1 MTFILIYED
10 LNGLPSRWKQN
21 TIGTMLLEKL
31 MEEVA
36 CHERL
41 AILGTKILDFPA
53 HHEWYRKKG
62 FKPLDEVGI
71 HLGKYLTPC
80 FY

>member
-1 MTFILIYED
+1 
-10 LNGLPSRWKQN
+10 
-21 TIGTMLLEKL
+21 